1 MSITYY
7 GIIVGLLLT
16 IAWATGGF
24 SFFLAALILGAIG
37 GLVGA
42 QVDGKID
49 MRAMFTNRGRG

>member
-16 IAWATGGF
+16 IAWAAGGF

-42 QVDGKID
+42 QFEGKID
-49 MRAMFTNRGRG
+49 VRAIFTNRGRG

>member
-16 IAWATGGF
+16 IAWATGD
-24 SFFLAALILGAIG
+24 SLSSPPSSWVRSAD
-37 GLVGA
+37 LVDA
-42 QVDGKID
+42 QIDGKID

>member
-42 QVDGKID
+42 LIDGKID
-49 MRAMFTNRGRG
+49 MRSMFTNRGRG